1 MKTKTEIKEW
11 LLENAVDQH
20 GDLMLD
26 YLDFSD
32 FKGDVYIDNM
42 RVKCDLWQSHQKVQ
56 GDLMQ
61 NHQKVE
67 CDLYNDN
74 NEYGRILRAN
84 SSAELLK
91 EITPEG
97 LAKLGYRLKGG

>member
-11 LLENAVDQH
+11 LLENAVDKD

-32 FKGDVYIDNM
+32 FKGDVYIDHM
-42 RVKCDLWQSHQKVQ
+42 RVKCDLWQNRHEVQ

-67 CDLYNDN
+67 GDLYNEDN
-74 NEYGRILRAN
+74 KYGELLRAN
-84 SSAELLK
+84 PSAELLK

-97 LAKLGYRLKGG
+97 LAKLGYKLKGE